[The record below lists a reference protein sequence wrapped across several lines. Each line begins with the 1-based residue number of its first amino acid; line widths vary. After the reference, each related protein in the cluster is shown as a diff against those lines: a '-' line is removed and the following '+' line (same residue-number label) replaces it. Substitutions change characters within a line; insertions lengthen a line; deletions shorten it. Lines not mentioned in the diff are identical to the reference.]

1 MKPNTISIK
10 FFFVWLLVVLLIALL
25 TTSCDSLPGNPTLT
39 PTPIEFEDAPPIV
52 SATGQIIPK
61 QWSRLSVS
69 VPGIVEEVLIQEGD
83 QVQKDDLLIRLEG
96 TEDLRA
102 AIAAAQTEVIAAQKV
117 FDDLEESAQ
126 IARTN
131 TLDAIALA
139 EKQVR
144 DAQYQLDNFTPPQ
157 DQLDLDIMEAI
168 AITQEKLD
176 QARQAFEPYRY
187 YPSGNQTRKDLKEDL
202 DLAQADYNSAIKR
215 LEYETALTVAEDNLK
230 RALEDYE
237 TLKDGPDPKEVELA
251 QANLDKANADLNAA
265 VAALDHLDLRAP
277 FAGTISELSVH
288 IGEYTLPQNT
298 VILIAD
304 LDHFQIETTDL
315 NEIDAARVRIG
326 EKAMITFD
334 ALPDTTLEGTITQI
348 APKSSAGSGVN
359 YTATIEISDLPEILR
374 WGMTAFIDI
383 EVEN

>member
-1 MKPNTISIK
+1 MKPNSIIK
-10 FFFVWLLVVLLIALL
+10 NFFYGWLLIFLLIALF
-25 TTSCDSLPGNPTLT
+25 TTSCDSLPSNPTPT
-39 PTPIEFEDAPPIV
+39 PPPIEFEDTPPIV

-61 QWSRLSVS
+61 HWARLSVS

-83 QVQKDDLLIRLEG
+83 HVQKDDLLIRLEG
-96 TEDLRA
+96 TESLRA

-117 FDDLEESAQ
+117 YNDLEKSAA
-126 IARTN
+126 IDRTN

-157 DQLDLDIMEAI
+157 DQLDLNTMEAI
-168 AITQEKLD
+168 AITQKKLD

-230 RALEDYE
+230 RALADYE
-237 TLKDGPDPKEVELA
+237 MLKDGPDPKEVELA
-251 QANLDKANADLNAA
+251 QSNLDKANADLDAA

-277 FAGTISELSVH
+277 FAGTISELSIH
-288 IGEYTLPQNT
+288 FGEYTLPQNP
-298 VILIAD
+298 VILLAD

-326 EKAMITFD
+326 EKAIITFD
-334 ALPDTTLEGTITQI
+334 ALSDTTLEGTVTQI
-348 APKSSAGSGVN
+348 APKSSSGSGVN
-359 YTATIEISDLPEILR
+359 YTATIEISDLPDILR

>member
-25 TTSCDSLPGNPTLT
+25 ATSCDSLPGNPTLT

-215 LEYETALTVAEDNLK
+215 LEYETALTVADDNLK

>member
-25 TTSCDSLPGNPTLT
+25 ATSCDSLPGNPTLT